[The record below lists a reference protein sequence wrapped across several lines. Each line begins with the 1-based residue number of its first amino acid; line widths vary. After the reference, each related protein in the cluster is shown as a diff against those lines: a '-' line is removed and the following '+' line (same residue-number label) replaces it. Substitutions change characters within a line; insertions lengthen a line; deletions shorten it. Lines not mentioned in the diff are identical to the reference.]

1 MSCVLGKHFLSVHG
15 LFFSFS
21 CFFKEGRMFKAI
33 CLGVDGQE
41 LLLRSCL
48 HLFFHTPSVR
58 SLVVSVGFLD
68 TDEEF
73 WERRVGL
80 P

>member
-1 MSCVLGKHFLSVHG
+1 
-15 LFFSFS
+15 
-21 CFFKEGRMFKAI
+21 MFRAI

-41 LLLRSCL
+41 LLLRSYL
-48 HLFFHTPSVR
+48 HLSFRTPSVR

-68 TDEEF
+68 TNEEF